1 MRSVLRRLRGC
12 LTVWG
17 VRGSEA
23 EIALRS
29 SETCRVHTSAHATGL
44 PVHSMGWEI
53 VEERLRCRDG
63 ALVAAARE
71 GGVLNAVPCPVRG
84 DGLVAGGGQ
93 SPPNKLLKQGGKT
106 RRDLL
111 AHARRA
117 R

>member
-1 MRSVLRRLRGC
+1 MLQNHGDDVAQAAAVERRVYRRKSFDAVGK
-12 LTVWG
+12 
-17 VRGSEA
+17 RE
-23 EIALRS
+23 
-29 SETCRVHTSAHATGL
+29 
-44 PVHSMGWEI
+44 
-53 VEERLRCRDG
+53 
-63 ALVAAARE
+63 AAARE